1 MTLWSEDFSRRSMEE
16 VICSEIEN
24 RAWNKELRLSTR
36 VLVSSRLAKQI
47 DADEYAATRR
57 LTNENVT
64 ECMRRGIILMK
75 EIRVREG
82 KRSEFHPILNMPSGA
97 IGEVRVT
104 GPGNLLLPSS
114 DEQAATSSDLEVV
127 NSCLSN

>member
-1 MTLWSEDFSRRSMEE
+1 MEE

-47 DADEYAATRR
+47 DADQYAATRR

-64 ECMRRGIILMK
+64 ECTRRGIILMK

-82 KRSEFHPILNMPSGA
+82 KRSDA
-97 IGEVRVT
+97 IGGLQVT
-104 GPGNLLLPSS
+104 
-114 DEQAATSSDLEVV
+114 AISSDLEIV